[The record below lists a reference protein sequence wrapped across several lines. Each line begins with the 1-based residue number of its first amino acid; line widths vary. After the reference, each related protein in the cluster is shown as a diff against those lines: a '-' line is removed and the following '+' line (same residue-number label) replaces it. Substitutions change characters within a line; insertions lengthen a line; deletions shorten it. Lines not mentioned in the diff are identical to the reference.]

1 MSAPNGFCLDQKSYV
16 DKNNVVSILIVD
28 CFILKP
34 DGWNKKILRKPISVI
49 ISTTILDFNKLDI
62 SEKEIFLQIK
72 DVENFIR
79 VLNKLSVED
88 IIIKNYEIEED
99 LIFVY
104 MYKKNSK
111 SQIGEKDHYLN
122 AFFTVNNK
130 LISLA
135 MINYSDKYNNKSSAK
150 NLILEYVNNI
160 KVLNDKK

>member
-1 MSAPNGFCLDQKSYV
+1 MLFDSSLKDTSVGYLRRISSSVRSKSKLSLPV
-16 DKNNVVSILIVD
+16 SLKDKLLELFSMLFVVNN
-28 CFILKP
+28 F
-34 DGWNKKILRKPISVI
+34 
-49 ISTTILDFNKLDI
+49 KLD
-62 SEKEIFLQIK
+62 
-72 DVENFIR
+72 
-79 VLNKLSVED
+79 KLLPKVWLDNCSASKKLTSLS
-88 IIIKNYEIEED
+88 ICEED

-135 MINYSDKYNNKSSAK
+135 MINYSDKYNSKSSSK